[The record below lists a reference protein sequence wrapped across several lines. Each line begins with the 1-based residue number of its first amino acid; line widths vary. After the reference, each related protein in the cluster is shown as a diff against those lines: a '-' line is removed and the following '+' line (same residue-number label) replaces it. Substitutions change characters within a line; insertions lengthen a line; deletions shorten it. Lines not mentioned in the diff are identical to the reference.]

1 MAGAN
6 FNAGNQSKGS
16 LYAFLKSMGG
26 ELGSA
31 QRLQFDGCL
40 YTGQGKQLVI

>member
-1 MAGAN
+1 MPRYIGEGAN

-31 QRLQFDGCL
+31 RPS
-40 YTGQGKQLVI
+40 V

>member
-1 MAGAN
+1 MPRYIGATNTAQIAAGAN

-26 ELGSA
+26 ELGV
-31 QRLQFDGCL
+31 LQL
-40 YTGQGKQLVI
+40 PSV